1 MAILPRKDSDLLNW
15 VSSRSD
21 LWSSE
26 ATFLGFTTQQVT
38 AWTALINEAQVANQ
52 AAEQARNASKA
63 ATSALRDSIR
73 TLRRETGELIDQV
86 RLTADRAENP
96 VKVYNRAQ
104 VPEPTPPSPRPAP
117 EAPRD
122 LSATLDASTG
132 DLRLTWKASGNSGT
146 VYTIRRRVTTSTG
159 TTASEVVGVTGSKRF
174 TDDDVP
180 TGARSVQYTV
190 QGARGRSI
198 GPESAILTIAF
209 GRGGGETTIRSQ
221 KTLDNGA
228 RLAA

>member
-15 VSSRSD
+15 VSSRSE
-21 LWSSE
+21 LWQE
-26 ATFLGFTTQQVT
+26 NAAFLNFTTAQIT
-38 AWTALINEAQVANQ
+38 AWQALINEAQVANQ
-52 AAEQARNASKA
+52 AAEQACNASKA

-132 DLRLTWKASGNSGT
+132 DLKLTWKASGNSGT